1 MFILF
6 SFRNSLLNHVSL
18 DGHWVRALISTWHA
32 SLCMCLETKFGC
44 DLCALPHVC
53 IDREFVC
60 ENTWDPLI
68 TTSNQIYP
76 SIKQC
81 SSIKNKCIHTHTGV
95 GNYLLSSH
103 ITYIFSL
110 IRWVSIALSW
120 LPLFDIGILSLVGLF
135 FAEVTCALRVAYDI
149 SK

>member
-1 MFILF
+1 MLFVSHPGENQNCLFKGYIRIISMGKYKTWILILLMFILV
-6 SFRNSLLNHVSL
+6 SFRNSLLNHVSFY
-18 DGHWVRALISTWHA
+18 GHWVCTLISTWHA

-44 DLCALPHVC
+44 DLCALPYLC

-81 SSIKNKCIHTHTGV
+81 SSIKSKCIHTHTHTQV
-95 GNYLLSSH
+95 
-103 ITYIFSL
+103 
-110 IRWVSIALSW
+110 
-120 LPLFDIGILSLVGLF
+120 
-135 FAEVTCALRVAYDI
+135 
-149 SK
+149 